1 MCLGGFCDVDLFIV
15 LLCFVF
21 LQQQLLSV
29 LPIHLHSGVLRVST
43 SLTLTAMQVV
53 YRVKKAGAYGGYE
66 IVSEDATSDLTREE
80 LLNIRCGK
88 KADRN
93 CY

>member
-1 MCLGGFCDVDLFIV
+1 
-15 LLCFVF
+15 
-21 LQQQLLSV
+21 
-29 LPIHLHSGVLRVST
+29 
-43 SLTLTAMQVV
+43 MQVV

-66 IVSEDATSDLTREE
+66 IVSEDANSDLTREQ
-80 LLNIRCGK
+80 LLDLRCGK